1 MTPSKGPSDSDSAS
15 PPLPLLDDG
24 RGSPKPAAPARQPR
38 AIVRAVAVLLLL
50 FAGGVLGLYF
60 QPPGLRAFFRAS
72 GLEPGDGARVPIAL
86 PVERTPSP
94 ERVAAVASGDV
105 TALGRLRP
113 RDDIVTVATPFGAA
127 DARIAQLLVSDG
139 DDVMAGDLLAVLD
152 SMVQYE
158 AALATAQSTLETRQ
172 AKLAQTISNISAAKA
187 ETRANLESAR
197 VAAAAAQASLARAQS
212 LFERRL
218 ISKEALDAAQ
228 SAHAAASGEVARL
241 TATLSRYATTPGGE
255 QADVA
260 VARADVVAAEAEV
273 TRATRD
279 FERARIRAPRDGRVL
294 EVAAREGEKAPPEGL
309 LQLGDVGQ
317 MEAALE
323 VFESMAPR
331 VQVGQE
337 VKVSSVVLGDT
348 PLRGKVARIGAL
360 VGRQSVTADD
370 PAANTD
376 ARIVEVI
383 VQLDDPSSA
392 RAARFVGLEVV
403 GRIGVEESGSVAAGA
418 P

>member
-1 MTPSKGPSDSDSAS
+1 MTPSNEPSDSDSAGT
-15 PPLPLLDDG
+15 PLPLLDNG
-24 RGSPKPAAPARQPR
+24 RGSTKPAPPARRPR
-38 AIVRAVAVLLLL
+38 TVVRAAAALLLI
-50 FAGGVLGLYF
+50 FAGGALGLYF
-60 QPPGLRAFFRAS
+60 QPPGLRAFFSAS
-72 GLEPGDGARVPIAL
+72 GLEPGAGARSPIAL

-105 TALGRLRP
+105 MALGRLRP

-127 DARIAQLLVSDG
+127 DARIAQLLVGDG
-139 DDVMAGDLLAVLD
+139 DDVMTGDLLAVLD

-172 AKLAQTISNISAAKA
+172 AKLAQTISNVAAAEA
-187 ETRANLESAR
+187 ETRANLKSAR
-197 VAAAAAQASLARAQS
+197 VASSAAQASLARARR
-212 LFERRL
+212 LFERGLTTR
-218 ISKEALDAAQ
+218 EALDTAESDA
-228 SAHAAASGEVARL
+228 AAASGEVARL
-241 TATLSRYATTPGGE
+241 SATLSRYEAGPDGE
-255 QADVA
+255 QADVT
-260 VARADVVAAEAEV
+260 VARADVAAAEAEV
-273 TRATRD
+273 ARATRD
-279 FERARIRAPRDGRVL
+279 LEQARIRAPRDGRVL

-331 VQVGQE
+331 VQVGQD
-337 VKVSSVVLGDT
+337 VKISSAVLGDT
-348 PLRGKVARIGAL
+348 PLRGKVTRIGAL

-383 VQLDDPSSA
+383 VQLDDESSA

-403 GRIGVEESGSVAAGA
+403 GRIGVEKSGSVVAGA

>member
-1 MTPSKGPSDSDSAS
+1 MKPPTGASNRDSATS
-15 PPLPLLDDG
+15 PLPLLDNG
-24 RGSPKPAAPARQPR
+24 RGSPEPATPARRPR
-38 AIVRAVAVLLLL
+38 VIVRAAAVLLLI
-50 FAGGVLGLYF
+50 FAGGALGLYF
-60 QPPGLRAFFRAS
+60 QGPGLRAFFSAS
-72 GLEPGDGARVPIAL
+72 GLEPGAGARVPIAL
-86 PVERTPSP
+86 PVERIPSP

-105 TALGRLRP
+105 MALGRLRP
-113 RDDIVTVATPFGAA
+113 RGDIVTVATPFGAG
-127 DARIAQLLVSDG
+127 DARIAQLLVGDG
-139 DDVMAGDLLAVLD
+139 DDVIAGDLLAVLD

-172 AKLAQTISNISAAKA
+172 AKLAQTISNVAAAEA
-187 ETRANLESAR
+187 ETRANLASAR
-197 VAAAAAQASLARAQS
+197 VAASTARASLARARS
-212 LFERRL
+212 VFERGL
-218 ISKEALDAAQ
+218 TTQEALDAAQ
-228 SAHAAASGEVARL
+228 SNDAAASGEVARL
-241 TATLSRYATTPGGE
+241 TATLSRYDTTPDGE
-255 QADVA
+255 QADIA
-260 VARADVVAAEAEV
+260 VARADVAAAEAEV
-273 TRATRD
+273 ARATRD
-279 FERARIRAPRDGRVL
+279 LELARIRAPRDGRVL

-331 VQVGQE
+331 VQVGQDVE
-337 VKVSSVVLGDT
+337 INSTVLGEE
-348 PLRGKVARIGAL
+348 PLRGKVTRIGAL

-383 VQLDDPSSA
+383 VKLDDPSSA

-403 GRIGVEESGSVAAGA
+403 GRIGVEKSGSVVAGE

>member
-1 MTPSKGPSDSDSAS
+1 MKSSNEPLESDSAGT
-15 PPLPLLDDG
+15 PLPLLDIG
-24 RGSPKPAAPARQPR
+24 RGSAEPAKTARRPR
-38 AIVRAVAVLLLL
+38 AIVRAAAVLLLI
-50 FAGGVLGLYF
+50 FAGGALGLYF
-60 QPPGLRAFFRAS
+60 QPPGLRAFFSAS
-72 GLEPGDGARVPIAL
+72 GLEPGAGARSPIAL

-105 TALGRLRP
+105 MALGRLRP

-139 DDVMAGDLLAVLD
+139 DDVVAGDLLAVLD
-152 SMVQYE
+152 SIVQYE
-158 AALATAQSTLETRQ
+158 AALATVQSTLETRQ
-172 AKLAQTISNISAAKA
+172 AKLAQTISNVAAAEA
-187 ETRANLESAR
+187 ETRANLKSAR
-197 VAAAAAQASLARAQS
+197 VASSAAQASLARARS
-212 LFERRL
+212 LFDRGL
-218 ISKEALDAAQ
+218 TTQEALDAAQ
-228 SAHAAASGEVARL
+228 SDAAGASGEVARL
-241 TATLSRYATTPGGE
+241 TATLSRYETGPDGE

-260 VARADVVAAEAEV
+260 VARADVAAAEAEV
-273 TRATRD
+273 ARATRD
-279 FERARIRAPRDGRVL
+279 LEQARIRAPRDGRVL
-294 EVAAREGEKAPPEGL
+294 EVAAHEGEKAPPEGL

-331 VQVGQE
+331 VQVGQD
-337 VKVSSVVLGDT
+337 VQISSAVLGDT
-348 PLRGKVARIGAL
+348 PLRGQVTRIGAL

-383 VQLDDPSSA
+383 VQLDENASA

-403 GRIGVEESGSVAAGA
+403 GRIGVETSGSVVAGA

>member
-1 MTPSKGPSDSDSAS
+1 MKPSNGPADTDSAS

-24 RGSPKPAAPARQPR
+24 RGSPEPATPPRRPR
-38 AIVRAVAVLLLL
+38 AIVRAAAVLLLI

-60 QPPGLRAFFRAS
+60 QPPGLRAFFSAS
-72 GLEPGDGARVPIAL
+72 GLEPGAGARVPIAL

-105 TALGRLRP
+105 MALGRLRP

-139 DDVMAGDLLAVLD
+139 DDVIAGDLLAVLD
-152 SMVQYE
+152 SMVQFE

-172 AKLAQTISNISAAKA
+172 AKLAQTISNVAAAEA
-187 ETRANLESAR
+187 ETRASLESAR
-197 VAAAAAQASLARAQS
+197 VAASAAQASLARARS
-212 LFERRL
+212 LSERGL
-218 ISKEALDAAQ
+218 TSQEALDAAQ
-228 SAHAAASGEVARL
+228 SDAAAASGEVARL
-241 TATLSRYATTPGGE
+241 TATLSRYDTAPDGE

-260 VARADVVAAEAEV
+260 VARADVAAAEAEFA
-273 TRATRD
+273 RATRD
-279 FERARIRAPRDGRVL
+279 LELARIRAPRDGRVL
-294 EVAAREGEKAPPEGL
+294 EIAAREGEKAPPEGL
-309 LQLGDVGQ
+309 LQLGDVGR

-331 VQVGQE
+331 VQVGQD
-337 VKVSSVVLGDT
+337 VKISSKVLGDT
-348 PLRGKVARIGAL
+348 PLRGKVTRIGAL

-403 GRIGVEESGSVAAGA
+403 GRIGVETSGYVTAGA